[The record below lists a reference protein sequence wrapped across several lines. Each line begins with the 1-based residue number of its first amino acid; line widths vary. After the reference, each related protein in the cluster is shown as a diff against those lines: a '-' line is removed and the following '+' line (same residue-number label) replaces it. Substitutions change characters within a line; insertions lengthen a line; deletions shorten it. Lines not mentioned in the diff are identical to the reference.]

1 MQIILQPLALRIQHS
16 DTLRS
21 LASDI
26 SKEFENVQ
34 VTVASICGTIYQ
46 DHFSCSPLNG
56 PEIK

>member
-1 MQIILQPLALRIQHS
+1 MQIILQPLAANLDS

-34 VTVASICGTIYQ
+34 VTVAHVCGTIYQ
-46 DHFSCSPLNG
+46 DHFSFLL
-56 PEIK
+56 